1 MLMKKLV
8 IAVIQDK
15 DSVKLMETL
24 VDNGFRATK
33 LASTGGFLK
42 AGNTTML
49 IGVELA
55 QLDQVV
61 DIIKTVCQSR
71 EKMVTTMSP
80 IGGAVES
87 YVPYPVEVV
96 VGGATIFVVDVE
108 KFEQV

>member
-1 MLMKKLV
+1 MKKLV

-15 DSVKLMETL
+15 DSAKLMESL
-24 VDNGFRATK
+24 VDQGFRATK

-49 IGVELA
+49 IGVDQE
-55 QLDQVV
+55 QVKQVV
-61 DIIKTVCQSR
+61 EIIKTVCQSR

-96 VGGATIFVVDVE
+96 VGGATIFVLDVE
-108 KFEQV
+108 RFEQV

>member
-1 MLMKKLV
+1 MNKLV

-15 DSVKLMETL
+15 DSAKLMENL
-24 VDNGFRATK
+24 VGKGYRATK

-49 IGVELA
+49 IGVRADEGGRGG
-55 QLDQVV
+55 
-61 DIIKTVCQSR
+61 IIRTHAVP

-87 YVPYPVEVV
+87 YVPYPVEVI

-108 KFEQV
+108 RFEHV

>member
-1 MLMKKLV
+1 
-8 IAVIQDK
+8 
-15 DSVKLMETL
+15 MESL
-24 VDNGFRATK
+24 VDKGYRATK

-49 IGVELA
+49 IGIE
-55 QLDQVV
+55 QEQVTDV
-61 DIIKTVCQSR
+61 MTIIRDVCQSR

-96 VGGATIFVVDVE
+96 VGGATIFVLDVE
-108 KFEQV
+108 RFEQV

>member
-1 MLMKKLV
+1 MKKLV
-8 IAVIQDK
+8 VAVIQDK

-49 IGVELA
+49 IGVEHD
-55 QLDQVV
+55 QLQQVV
-61 DIIKTVCQSR
+61 DIIKNVCQSR

-96 VGGATIFVVDVE
+96 VGGATIFVLDVE
-108 KFEQV
+108 RFEQV

>member
-1 MLMKKLV
+1 MKKLV

-15 DSVKLMETL
+15 DSVKLMESL
-24 VDNGFRATK
+24 VDKRFRATK

-49 IGVELA
+49 IGVEEE
-55 QLDQVV
+55 QVGEVV
-61 DIIKTVCQSR
+61 DVIKAVCQSR

-87 YVPYPVEVV
+87 YIPYPVEVV
-96 VGGATIFVVDVE
+96 VGGATIFVLDVE
-108 KFEQV
+108 RFEQI

>member
-1 MLMKKLV
+1 MKKLV

-24 VDNGFRATK
+24 VDKGFRATK

-49 IGVELA
+49 IGVEEE
-55 QLDQVV
+55 QVNDV
-61 DIIKTVCQSR
+61 VSLISSVCQSR

-108 KFEQV
+108 RFEQV